1 MRAGR
6 VAESLAWIKNCD
18 GFYNGVAQMASG
30 AGRGLLLNNG
40 VALRAKGVKIVTL
53 K

>member
-1 MRAGR
+1 MLARRLGQGDLARSAHTGR

-30 AGRGLLLNNG
+30 VGG
-40 VALRAKGVKIVTL
+40 
-53 K
+53 